1 MKIYKQKVFVHHY
14 ANFMGGDAKPHFD
27 ECLYNCES
35 IINSYSE
42 MEMKHNDVTSGKFE
56 ESKGEDPTSNEFID

>member
-14 ANFMGGDAKPHFD
+14 DQFMSGDSRSHFD

-35 IINSYSE
+35 IIKSYE
-42 MEMKHNDVTSGKFE
+42 DMEIKHNDHTSGKFE
-56 ESKGEDPTSNEFID
+56 LTGGKDVTSDEFID